1 MKAETEADEQKGF
14 INLANYHEKYIKTS
28 KVRVVESEISAYLP
42 LQVLLFYHY
51 YYYFLLFTLLA
62 SLFIYKSQYLGYANI
77 WDVLVIIV
85 QFLNEMLRI
94 HFGAKGNT
102 NESFSDLLAF
112 VCLTLPISL
121 LFVGYEFY
129 LPKILFP
136 LEYALCI
143 VQVIFIIFE
152 AVFSIIAIRKLVKN
166 QTAIFFLR
174 NSKPEIYNRVE
185 HT

>member
-1 MKAETEADEQKGF
+1 MKAETEPDEQKGF

-28 KVRVVESEISAYLP
+28 KVRVVESEISSYLP

-51 YYYFLLFTLLA
+51 YYFFLLFTFLA
-62 SLFIYKSQYLGYANI
+62 SLFIYKAQYFNYTNI
-77 WDVLVIIV
+77 WDILVIIV
-85 QFLNEMLRI
+85 QFLTEMLRI
-94 HFGAKGNT
+94 HFGAKGNL

-112 VCLTLPISL
+112 VCLTFPISI

-129 LPKILFP
+129 VFKITFP

-143 VQVIFIIFE
+143 VQAIFIIFE
-152 AVFSIIAIRKLVKN
+152 FVFSIVAIRKLVKN

-174 NSKPEIYNRVE
+174 NSKPEIYHRVRNN
-185 HT
+185 